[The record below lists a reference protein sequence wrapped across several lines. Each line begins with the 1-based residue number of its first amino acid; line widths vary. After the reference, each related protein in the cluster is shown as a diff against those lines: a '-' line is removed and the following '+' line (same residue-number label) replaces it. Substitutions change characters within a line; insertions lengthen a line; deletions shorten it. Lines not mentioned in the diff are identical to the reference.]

1 MRFRGQTIV
10 VTGGGYGIGK
20 QIALAFGAE
29 GGDVVLGG
37 RSVDKRE
44 AVADELRRLGT
55 RPLVLPT
62 DVTSEEQCRRLMAA
76 AREQHGSLDVVVN
89 NSGIGGPTALAGYAV
104 ERPPSPLLEHDR
116 SGALPRANLSVKA
129 CAASATKAVS
139 SVAAM
144 AALPRPRRKALQRP
158 RRIDGSKFPTTAR
171 RSILMPIFNSA
182 IC

>member
-37 RSVDKRE
+37 RSADKLE
-44 AVADELRRLGT
+44 AVAGELRRLGT

-76 AREQHGSLDVVVN
+76 AREHHGSLDVLVN
-89 NSGIGGPTALAGYAV
+89 NSGIGGPTALARDVSEADWRRTIDV
-104 ERPPSPLLEHDR
+104 NLT
-116 SGALPRANLSVKA
+116 GAFL
-129 CAASATKAVS
+129 CAKQ
-139 SVAAM
+139 AA
-144 AALPRPRRKALQRP
+144 
-158 RRIDGSKFPTTAR
+158 
-171 RSILMPIFNSA
+171 A
-182 IC
+182 IMIEQKRGV